1 MIKEKLLKVRTE
13 KGFSQERMADLLGL
27 HTSNYNRRENG
38 ETKIKKTEWE
48 KIASIIN
55 VPISEIFESEE
66 SNIFK
71 IIAKNNTESQIGNQN
86 VNTNIDEITLNNL
99 NNYIK
104 SLIESNKLKDE
115 KIASLELLITELKS

>member
-13 KGFSQERMADLLGL
+13 KGYSQERMADLLGL
-27 HTSNYNRRENG
+27 DTSNYNRRENG
-38 ETKIKKTEWE
+38 ETKIKITEWE
-48 KIASIIN
+48 KIASILN

-86 VNTNIDEITLNNL
+86 VNTNIDETTLNNL

-115 KIASLELLITELKS
+115 KIASLELLITQLKR